1 MIITISLVLSF
12 LVALNFLLLILSCN
26 KTTKKV
32 TQQQTTTLKAAL
44 PQSNNKQLTSRQL
57 APTGS

>member
-44 PQSNNKQLTSRQL
+44 PQSNNK
-57 APTGS
+57 